1 MAGVAT
7 VSAIQQHAEVKL
19 KWPNDILLN
28 GKKLAGILCEH
39 IPGDTPAV
47 IVGIGINLNQS
58 YFPEDIQDVA
68 TSLKLETGKTVSRTD
83 LALSLL
89 ESLDRKYEKFL
100 QGKNENLLRK
110 WTENSNMFGETVT
123 VYQKGKSLTGNA
135 LKLDPQGRLIL
146 QTPDGEQHTLDSG
159 ELLAREA
166 DNRDSSSLE

>member
-39 IPGDTPAV
+39 IPGDAPVV

-58 YFPEDIQDVA
+58 RFPEEIQGIA
-68 TSLKLETGKTVSRTD
+68 TSLKLETGKTVSRTN
-83 LALSLL
+83 LALHLL
-89 ESLDRKYEKFL
+89 ENLDHEYEEFL
-100 QGKNENLLRK
+100 QGKNENLIRK
-110 WTENSNMFGETVT
+110 WTENSEIFGKTVT
-123 VYQKGKSLTGNA
+123 IDQKGKSLTGTA
-135 LKLDPQGRLIL
+135 MRLDPQGRLIL

-159 ELLAREA
+159 ELLP
-166 DNRDSSSLE
+166 